1 MKLPAL
7 DLQSYS
13 LEQLIDAAQKI
24 ADKNP
29 AETARI
35 YSLVV
40 DRVCEFEDKIRYQN
54 LSYQFEQQIGEQ
66 NQNNHS

>member
-13 LEQLIDAAQKI
+13 LEQLINTAQEI
-24 ADKNP
+24 AEKNP

-35 YSLVV
+35 YSMVV

-54 LSYQFEQQIGEQ
+54 LSYQFEQQFEQ
-66 NQNNHS
+66 DQIKN